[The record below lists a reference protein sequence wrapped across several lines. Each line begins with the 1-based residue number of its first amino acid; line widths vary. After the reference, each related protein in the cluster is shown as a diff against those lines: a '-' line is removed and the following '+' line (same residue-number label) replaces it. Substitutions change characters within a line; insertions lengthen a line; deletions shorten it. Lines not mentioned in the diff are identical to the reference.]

1 MSHGPLVDLEQAQ
14 VQKILNIYDDRLKQV
29 NTRDATLKALT
40 MLAIN
45 DASLKKKQEN
55 ILKSKSSESG
65 LKKKQSE
72 R

>member
-1 MSHGPLVDLEQAQ
+1 M
-14 VQKILNIYDDRLKQV
+14 QKILNIYDDRLKQV